1 MDFARLFDFITLKKR
16 FSGIAFAFCLLF
28 AMQPAQASLIDG
40 FDSSLLGTEIL
51 GGRFFV
57 ANDGD
62 VTATFLGSDAG
73 YFNTL
78 YLSSPGDGDPIFIF
92 DKDNSGS
99 DFISLGSLLGL
110 GSFDAGTELIFSL
123 YVENTKQT
131 FFTGEGVNNPGYNNP
146 DDMAH
151 ARAVTTLTTLGSE
164 DYYLTEVGFEDLYGG
179 GDRDYNDFMFSL
191 TNVIDPIVD
200 VPEPRL
206 LLLLSCGLFILT
218 LFSRRRKI
226 LNSAD
231 I

>member
-1 MDFARLFDFITLKKR
+1 MDFTRLFDFITLKQR

-28 AMQPAQASLIDG
+28 TMQPAQASLI
-40 FDSSLLGTEIL
+40 FDDTLLDTEIL

-62 VTATFLGSDAG
+62 VTAKFLGSDAS

-78 YLSSPGDGDPIFIF
+78 YLSSPSDGDPIFTIF
-92 DKDNSGS
+92 DRDYTGTGV
-99 DFISLGSLLGL
+99 LL
-110 GSFDAGTELIFSL
+110 GSFDAGTELVFQLDVRPAGRDGPITDS
-123 YVENTKQT
+123 
-131 FFTGEGVNNPGYNNP
+131 FFTGNGSNNLDKLP
-146 DDMAH
+146 H
-151 ARAVTTLTTLGSE
+151 ALAVTTLVDGN
-164 DYYLTEVGFEDLYGG
+164 YLTEVGFEDIFGG
-179 GDRDYNDFMFSL
+179 GDRDYNDFEFAL
-191 TNVIDPIVD
+191 TNVIDPPG

>member
-1 MDFARLFDFITLKKR
+1 MDFTRLFDFITLKKR

-28 AMQPAQASLIDG
+28 TMQPAQASLI
-40 FDSSLLGTEIL
+40 FDDTLLDTEIL

-62 VTATFLGSDAG
+62 VTAKFLGSDAS

-78 YLSSPGDGDPIFIF
+78 YLSSPVNGDPIFIF
-92 DKDNSGS
+92 DRSYS
-99 DFISLGSLLGL
+99 DPDSISLGSLLGL
-110 GSFDAGTELIFSL
+110 GSFDAGTELVFSL
-123 YVENTKQT
+123 YVENTDKT
-131 FFTGEGVNNPGYNNP
+131 FFTGNGSNNP
-146 DDMAH
+146 DGLAH
-151 ARAVTTLTTLGSE
+151 ALAVTSLTGE
-164 DYYLTEVGFEDLYGG
+164 DYLTKVGFEDLYGG
-179 GDRDYNDFMFSL
+179 GDKDYNDFRFSL
-191 TNVIDPIVD
+191 TNVIDPV